1 MAYDS
6 KVEKY
11 CSRRYIL
18 KAFSRISTSDIIP
31 NSFSHT
37 MNLYP
42 SKKSKILSENQI
54 TFKDPQSPDSC
65 RMGNE
70 RKRSLS
76 LSAFPKATNLRQ
88 RAFAR
93 QKQPGGWQASRHPSS
108 LPVRLWPKR
117 LLAFIEILEL
127 PLIMN
132 FFK

>member
-11 CSRRYIL
+11 CSRRYTL

-42 SKKSKILSENQI
+42 SKKSKTLSENQI
-54 TFKDPQSPDSC
+54 TFKDQQSPDSC
-65 RMGNE
+65 RLGNE
-70 RKRSLS
+70 RKLNLS
-76 LSAFPKATNLRQ
+76 LSAFPKATNLRK

-93 QKQPGGWQASRHPSS
+93 QKQPGG
-108 LPVRLWPKR
+108 K
-117 LLAFIEILEL
+117 
-127 PLIMN
+127 PLDTPAPFQSDYGRKDSYPLSKFWSFHLQSI
-132 FFK
+132 F